1 MSVPGAMVDAVAA
14 ATAAATVIIIE
25 HPPEPVVKTSISAA
39 LGGLCIIGGVVIL
52 ALFNW
57 AAQGEKDG
65 KPDVFGKRVTV
76 SEVAERY
83 KAAWTPGHFWPRD
96 AYTHTKK
103 RDEGYV
109 LYKVVWTF
117 LAAWL
122 GCSGFFLLFAGL
134 LPAIE
139 VFREAEHLRA
149 GACVGASLCLCAVWP
164 IFFRIGSTSESEVDE
179 LVQQAKEDMLSDVTH
194 TAFRIGSRSKT
205 KELFLWLSFGLLLL
219 ASGFAVAGSSVI
231 KAWTLPGPQYG
242 TLLWLAPGYGLFAGW
257 IVFATALNCS
267 VAISYNS
274 YPAGT
279 LPWPETRTE
288 YTHRDSLWPPFVA
301 IILSSIAVGNLDPAV
316 PLPMLIAVLFFT
328 PRHVSHLA
336 ACGILLL
343 GSGLAAYFVLD
354 ARG

>member
-1 MSVPGAMVDAVAA
+1 MSAEEAVLEALEVPVV
-14 ATAAATVIIIE
+14 IE
-25 HPPEPVVKTSISAA
+25 HPPEPVVKTSIAAA
-39 LGGLCIIGGVVIL
+39 LGGLCLIAGVVLL

-76 SEVAERY
+76 REVAERY

-103 RDEGYV
+103 RDETYP
-109 LYKVVWTF
+109 LYKWIWKF
-117 LAAWL
+117 LVAWL
-122 GCSGFFLLFAGL
+122 GCSGVFLLFAGL
-134 LPAIE
+134 LPSIE
-139 VFREAEHLRA
+139 VFREAEHFSA
-149 GACVGASLCLCAVWP
+149 AACVSAALCLCAMWP
-164 IFFRIGSTSESEVDE
+164 IFFRIGSTSESEAEE
-179 LVQQAKEDMLSDVTH
+179 LAQQAKEDMLADATH
-194 TAFRIGSRSKT
+194 TNFRIGSRSKT
-205 KELFLWLSFGLLLL
+205 KELFLWLSFGLLFL
-219 ASGFAVAGSSVI
+219 AAGFAVAGAATLR
-231 KAWTLPGPQYG
+231 AWTLPGPQYG

-257 IVFATALNCS
+257 IVFAAALSCS

-301 IILSSIAVGNLDPAV
+301 LILLIISVSTLDPAI

-328 PRHVSHLA
+328 PRHVTHLV
-336 ACGILLL
+336 ACGMLAL
-343 GSGLAAYFVLD
+343 GIALSGYLVWD